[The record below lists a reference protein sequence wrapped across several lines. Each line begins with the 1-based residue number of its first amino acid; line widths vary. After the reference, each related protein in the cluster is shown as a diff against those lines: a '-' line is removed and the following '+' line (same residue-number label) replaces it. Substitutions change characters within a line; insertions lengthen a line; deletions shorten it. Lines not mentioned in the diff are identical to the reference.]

1 MIYFRHEGD
10 KLDNGINF
18 YPLSSM
24 SSIGLRLK
32 WNKKIYLVRY
42 SKFAK
47 KWFIGRLGI

>member
-1 MIYFRHEGD
+1 MIYFRHEGE

-24 SSIGLRLK
+24 SSIGFRFK
-32 WNKKIYLVRY
+32 WYHQIYLVRY